1 MRRRYTVIVI
11 DKSGR
16 PIKKASVSTR
26 LIFAAII
33 LSFILISSFCLFGYN
48 SHKMKAYKGTATYL
62 QSKVSLQTEEIH
74 EQRRQ
79 IQAFANQLNSLKDHM
94 ARLDELE
101 RKIRKLADIETD
113 SNDNNYYG
121 IGGFMPD
128 DLDSNLD
135 LDSEHDR
142 LVKNIHEQVSQL
154 AVASGDEEKNLRGLF
169 GTLKKQRN
177 ILSATPS
184 IMPTEGHITSRFGY
198 RKSPFTG
205 RIGLHKGI
213 DISNKKGTPIMAAA
227 DGVVSF
233 AGSRGLFGQII
244 TIDHGHGLVTYYAHL
259 SKFLKKEGVRVKKGE
274 IIAEMGSTGRTTG
287 PHLHY
292 EVRLNGVSVNPI
304 KYIEK

>member
-1 MRRRYTVIVI
+1 MHRRYTVIVI

-26 LIFAAII
+26 LFFSAII
-33 LSFILISSFCLFGYN
+33 LSFILISLFCLFGYN
-48 SHKMKAYKGTATYL
+48 FHKVNAYKGAAEYL
-62 QSKVSLQTEEIH
+62 QSKMTLQTEEIR
-74 EQRRQ
+74 EQRRH
-79 IQAFANQLNSLKDHM
+79 IQAFANQLNNLKGHM
-94 ARLDELE
+94 ARLDKFE
-101 RKIRKLADIETD
+101 KQIRKLANIETD
-113 SNDNNYYG
+113 SNDDNYYG

-128 DLDSNLD
+128 DLDSDLALD
-135 LDSEHDR
+135 REHDG
-142 LVKNIHEQVSQL
+142 LVNDMHEQVSQL
-154 AVASGDEEKNLRGLF
+154 KVASGDEEKNLKRLL
-169 GTLKKQRN
+169 GTLKEQRN

-184 IMPTEGHITSRFGY
+184 IMPADGHITSRFGY

-205 RIGLHKGI
+205 RIGLHKGL
-213 DISNKKGTPIMAAA
+213 DISNKTGTPIMAAA

-233 AGSRGLFGQII
+233 AGLRGLFGRIV

-259 SKFLKKEGVRVKKGE
+259 NKTLKNEGERVKKGE

-304 KYIEK
+304 KYVEK

>member
-1 MRRRYTVIVI
+1 MLRRYTVIVI

-26 LIFAAII
+26 LIFSALI
-33 LSFILISSFCLFGYN
+33 LSFILIFLFCLFGYN
-48 SHKMKAYKGTATYL
+48 FHKVKAYKVAAEYL
-62 QSKVSLQTEEIH
+62 QSKVTLQTEEIH
-74 EQRRQ
+74 EQRRH
-79 IQAFANQLNSLKDHM
+79 IQAFANQLNRLKDHM

-128 DLDSNLD
+128 DLNSNLD
-135 LDSEHDR
+135 LDSEHGR
-142 LVKNIHEQVSQL
+142 LVKNMHEQVSQL
-154 AVASGDEEKNLRGLF
+154 KIASGDEEKNLKRLL

-205 RIGLHKGI
+205 RSELHKGL
-213 DISNKKGTPIMAAA
+213 DISNKIGTSVMAAA

-233 AGSRGLFGQII
+233 AGPQGSFGQII

-259 SKFLKKEGVRVKKGE
+259 SKFLKKEGDHVKKGE

-292 EVRLNGVSVNPI
+292 EVRLNGVSINPI

>member
-1 MRRRYTVIVI
+1 MRKRYTVIVI

-26 LIFAAII
+26 LIFTTII
-33 LSFILISSFCLFGYN
+33 LSFILISLFCLFGYN
-48 SHKMKAYKGTATYL
+48 FHKVKTYQGAAEYL
-62 QSKVSLQTEEIH
+62 QSKVTLQTEEIH
-74 EQRRQ
+74 KQRRH
-79 IQAFANQLNSLKDHM
+79 IQAFANQLNSLKDQM
-94 ARLDELE
+94 ARLDKLE

-113 SNDNNYYG
+113 SNDDNYYG

-135 LDSEHDR
+135 LDSEHGG
-142 LVKNIHEQVSQL
+142 LVKNMHEQVSQL
-154 AVASGDEEKNLRGLF
+154 KIASGDEEKNLRGLF